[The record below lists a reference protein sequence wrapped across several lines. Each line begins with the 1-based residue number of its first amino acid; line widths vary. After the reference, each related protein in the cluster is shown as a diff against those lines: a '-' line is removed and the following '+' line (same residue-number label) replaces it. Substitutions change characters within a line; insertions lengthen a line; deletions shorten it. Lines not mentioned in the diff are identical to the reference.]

1 MANRPASPGEQ
12 TPAVGLTPALEP
24 YASYLLWQA
33 TMRTQERIR
42 DALGPLGLRI
52 PHHSVLRVLAEGA
65 RSQAALA
72 DALHTDRMMMV
83 RVIDD
88 LEQAGLVRRERNPRD
103 RRAHDVT
110 LTTQGEAMLD
120 RTHGH
125 INAVDAALL
134 APLSEGE
141 REHFRAMLARIIEA
155 YDAERAS
162 MDRAGDH
169 AHPSQGAERGRLRP
183 H

>member
-1 MANRPASPGEQ
+1 MADRPPSSEEHRPG
-12 TPAVGLTPALEP
+12 ARLTAALES

-33 TMRTQERIR
+33 TLRAQGLIR
-42 DALGPLGLRI
+42 AALDPLGLRI

-88 LEQAGLVRRERNPRD
+88 LEGAGLVSRERNLRD

-110 LTTQGEAMLD
+110 LTAEGKRVLD
-120 RTHGH
+120 QTHTRVR
-125 INAVDAALL
+125 AVDAALL
-134 APLSEGE
+134 SPLS
-141 REHFRAMLARIIEA
+141 
-155 YDAERAS
+155 DAEREQFRALLARVIEAH
-162 MDRAGDH
+162 DRA
-169 AHPSQGAERGRLRP
+169 ANPLP
-183 H
+183 

>member
-1 MANRPASPGEQ
+1 MADRPPSSGEHGPG
-12 TPAVGLTPALEP
+12 PGLTAALEP

-33 TMRTQERIR
+33 TLRAQGRIR
-42 DALGPLGLRI
+42 EALEPLGLRI

-88 LEQAGLVRRERNPRD
+88 LEGAGLVSRERNPRD

-110 LTTQGEAMLD
+110 LTAQGKSVLD
-120 RTHGH
+120 QTHTRVS
-125 INAVDAALL
+125 AVDEALLSSLSDEEREQFLALL
-134 APLSEGE
+134 ARVIAAHDSAANTLS
-141 REHFRAMLARIIEA
+141 
-155 YDAERAS
+155 
-162 MDRAGDH
+162 
-169 AHPSQGAERGRLRP
+169 
-183 H
+183 